1 MFRKIGKLFTPRKTQ
16 NFYNKTSKKN
26 KLTADLVTNLN
37 TLKENILFDCNDVKY
52 KDLYI
57 NFSDGQLKG
66 TLIFVD
72 GLVESEIINRDIINP
87 LLTKFIHFPLSRLK
101 TVSQLQYYIPVDEVE
116 SLDTFSDIPRRLFS
130 GDSILL
136 VDTFN
141 STLVLNTKGFSDR
154 GIEES
159 KNEHII
165 RGPKDSFIENI
176 RTNTSL
182 IRRKLKDPNLKIKE
196 LSIGERSKTTV
207 AVLYID
213 DLVHKDFLNSTI
225 ERLNN
230 IKINGI
236 FETAYLEQYLE
247 NNPYSIFP
255 QMQTTER
262 PDKVCSYLLEGK
274 IAIFV
279 DGSPNCLLL
288 PVTLSQLFQ
297 SPDDYY
303 ERVLYGNFLRI
314 VRYIGFFVTTTL
326 PAFYVSLTTFH
337 QDVLPL
343 NLAITIAKSRAEVPY
358 PPLIEVLLMEIAIEF
373 LREASARL
381 PSSIGQTIGIVGAI
395 ILGDAAVKAGLVSSV
410 MVIVVATTAIGA
422 YIVPY
427 YSATYALRFIRI
439 PLILAASAFGAFGM
453 VMAWCWILA
462 HLCRL
467 SSFGHPYLFP
477 LSPSDPSL
485 VTDAVTRKPLY
496 NQQTSPKTKRKRR
509 AK

>member
-1 MFRKIGKLFTPRKTQ
+1 MFKKLARLFNKKKGQ
-16 NFYNKTSKKN
+16 FFENGVYNN
-26 KLTADLVTNLN
+26 DKLTANLTTNIDI
-37 TLKENILFDCNDVKY
+37 LKKDILFDCSDVKY
-52 KDLYI
+52 KDLCI
-57 NFSDGQLKG
+57 NFADGQLKG

-72 GLVESEIINRDIINP
+72 GLVQSEIINRDIITP
-87 LLTKFIHFPLSRLK
+87 LLTKLIYIPLAKLK
-101 TVSQLQYYIPVDEVE
+101 NPSQLEVFIPINEIK
-116 SLDTFSDIPRRLFS
+116 SLDSFQDIPEKLFS
-130 GDSILL
+130 GDTILL
-136 VDTFN
+136 IDTFN
-141 STLVLNTKGFSDR
+141 SCFVLNTKGFSNR

-165 RGPKDSFIENI
+165 RGPKDSFIEDI

-182 IRRKLKDPNLKIKE
+182 IRRKLKDPNLKLKE
-196 LSIGERSKTTV
+196 FTIGERSKTLV
-207 AVLYID
+207 ALLYID
-213 DLVHKDFLNSTI
+213 DLVHKEFLNSII
-225 ERLNN
+225 ERINK

-236 FETAYLEQYLE
+236 FETAYLEQHLE
-247 NNPYSIFP
+247 NSPYSIFP

-262 PDKVCSYLLEGK
+262 PDKVCSFLLEGK

-303 ERVLYGNFLRI
+303 ERVVFGNFLRI
-314 VRYIGFFVTTTL
+314 VRYIGFFITTTL
-326 PAFYVSLTTFH
+326 PAFYISLTTFH

-343 NLAITIAKSRAEVPY
+343 NLALTIAKSRAEVPY
-358 PPLIEVLLMEIAIEF
+358 PPLVEVLLMEIAIEF
-373 LREASARL
+373 LREASNRL

-422 YIVPY
+422 YIVPF
-427 YSATYALRFIRI
+427 YSTTYALRFIRI
-439 PLILAASAFGAFGM
+439 PLILAASIFGAFGM

-467 SSFGHPYLFP
+467 SSFGYPYLFP
-477 LSPSDPSL
+477 LSPSDPTLISDSL
-485 VTDAVTRKPLY
+485 TRKPLY
-496 NQQTSPKTKRKRR
+496 NHQTSPKTKRKRR